1 MTELRGGTKL
11 SQSDVGFDVSV
22 KFRSGLRLDDRCSI
36 TVYATSN
43 DYIW

>member
-22 KFRSGLRLDDRCSI
+22 KFRSGLQLDDRCMVRV
-36 TVYATSN
+36 T
-43 DYIW
+43 